1 MKNVLERL
9 LNLLAFL
16 LTVGRSVSAEEI
28 RQTVAGYDP
37 EADEAFRRM
46 FERDKDLLRKMGIP
60 LETVAAT
67 SVRNEVTYV
76 IDPNKYGIPDPDL
89 TEEERAALWFA
100 SQVVRIGGKTSES
113 GSFLKLG
120 GAISSE
126 ALEPLS
132 ADLGEEADVLADI
145 YEAVAGR
152 RKIHL
157 EYGGRARTVAPYGL
171 GHRRG
176 HWYVVGVERD
186 DTKVFRVD
194 RMRSVE
200 VITETFERDPSI
212 TVAAEL
218 EGHPWEAGTEP
229 VMTTTVRIDAD
240 LAWWAERRLGRSTP
254 TIDRQDDGGVL
265 LTLDVAN
272 PDAFVGWVL
281 GFGTSAEVLS
291 PPEMR
296 ERIVARIRG
305 EG

>member
-16 LTVGRSVSAEEI
+16 LTVGRSVSADEV

-60 LETVAAT
+60 LETIPASGSRT
-67 SVRNEVTYV
+67 EVTYA
-76 IDPNKYGIPDPDL
+76 IDPDKYGVPDPNL
-89 TEEERAALWFA
+89 TEEERAALWLA
-100 SQVVRIGGKTSES
+100 SQVVRIGGRTTGL

-126 ALEPLS
+126 VLEPLS

-145 YEAVAGR
+145 YEAVARRRMISLGYSGR
-152 RKIHL
+152 ERRL
-157 EYGGRARTVAPYGL
+157 APYGL

-176 HWYVVGVERD
+176 HWYLVGIEGGE
-186 DTKVFRVD
+186 TKVFRVD
-194 RMRSVE
+194 RMRDVKVAE
-200 VITETFERDPSI
+200 DTFDRDPSI
-212 TVAAEL
+212 RVADEL
-218 EGHPWEAGTEP
+218 EAHPWEAGTEP
-229 VMTTTVRIDAD
+229 TIRTSVRIDPS
-240 LAWWAERRLGRSTP
+240 LAWWAERRLGRSRP
-254 TIDRQDDGGVL
+254 TIEHQEDGGVL
-265 LTLDVAN
+265 ITLDVSN

-281 GFGTSAEVLS
+281 GFGAAAEVVS

-296 ERIVARIRG
+296 ERMVDRIRG
-305 EG
+305 DG

>member
-16 LTVGRSVSAEEI
+16 LTVGRSVSADEI

-60 LETVAAT
+60 LETT
-67 SVRNEVTYV
+67 PPSGNRPEVTYR
-76 IDPNKYGIPDPDL
+76 IDPDKYGVPDPDL

-100 SQVVRIGGKTSES
+100 SQVVRIGGRTTEQ

-132 ADLGEEADVLADI
+132 ADLGEEADVLADM
-145 YEAVAGR
+145 YEAVSGR
-152 RKIHL
+152 RKIRLH
-157 EYGGRARTVAPYGL
+157 YGGRERTVAPHGL

-176 HWYVVGVERD
+176 HWYLVGVERGE
-186 DTKVFRVD
+186 TKVFRVD
-194 RMRSVE
+194 RMQQVA
-200 VITETFERDPSI
+200 VIDETFDRDPSI

-218 EGHPWEAGTEP
+218 EGHPWETGNEP
-229 VMTTTVRIDAD
+229 VVTTTVRVDPD
-240 LAWWAERRLGRSTP
+240 LAWWAERRLGRSAP
-254 TIDRQDDGGVL
+254 TIERQDDGGVL

-281 GFGTSAEVLS
+281 GFGTSAEVIS

-296 ERIVARIRG
+296 ERIVTRIRG
-305 EG
+305 DE

>member
-16 LTVGRSVSAEEI
+16 LTVGRPVSAEEI

-37 EADEAFRRM
+37 EGDEAFRRM
-46 FERDKDLLRKMGIP
+46 FERDKDLVRRMGIP
-60 LETVAAT
+60 LETIHPTGART
-67 SVRNEVTYV
+67 EVSYS
-76 IDPNKYGIPDPDL
+76 IDPKKYGVPDPDL

-100 SQVVRIGGKTSES
+100 SQVVRIGGRTS
-113 GSFLKLG
+113 GADSFMKLG
-120 GAISSE
+120 GTITSE

-145 YEAVAGR
+145 YEAVSGR
-152 RKIHL
+152 RRL
-157 EYGGRARTVAPYGL
+157 RLLYADRERAISPYGL

-176 HWYVVGVERD
+176 HWYLVGVERGE
-186 DTKVFRVD
+186 TKVFRVD
-194 RMRSVE
+194 RMSDVSVTDE
-200 VITETFERDPSI
+200 AFERDPGI

-218 EGHPWEAGTEP
+218 ESHPWEAGREP
-229 VMTTTVRIDAD
+229 SVTATVRIDPD

-254 TIDRQDDGGVL
+254 TLDHEPDGSL
-265 LTLDVAN
+265 LITLDVSN

-281 GFGTSAEVLS
+281 GFGQSAEVLA

-305 EG
+305 EA

>member
-9 LNLLAFL
+9 LNLLAYL

-28 RQTVAGYDP
+28 RLTVAGYDQN
-37 EADEAFRRM
+37 ADDAFRRM
-46 FERDKDLLRKMGIP
+46 FERDKELLRRMGIP
-60 LETVAAT
+60 LETIPAT
-67 SVRNEVTYV
+67 ATRPETTYA
-76 IDPNKYGIPDPDL
+76 IDPHRYGVPDPDL

-100 SQVVRIGGKTSES
+100 SQVVRIGGQTTGAS
-113 GSFLKLG
+113 SFLKLG
-120 GAISSE
+120 GTISSE

-152 RKIHL
+152 RRIRLDYAGKRRVI
-157 EYGGRARTVAPYGL
+157 APYGL

-176 HWYVVGVERD
+176 HWYLVGVEGED
-186 DTKVFRVD
+186 AKVFRVD
-194 RMRSVE
+194 RMGSVE
-200 VITETFERDPSI
+200 VSDEAFERNPSI
-212 TVAAEL
+212 SVAAEL
-218 EGHPWEAGTEP
+218 ESHPWEAGNEP
-229 VMTTTVRIDAD
+229 VITTTVRIDPD

-254 TIDRQDDGGVL
+254 TIEHLDDGAVL

-296 ERIVARIRG
+296 ERMIARIRG
-305 EG
+305 EA